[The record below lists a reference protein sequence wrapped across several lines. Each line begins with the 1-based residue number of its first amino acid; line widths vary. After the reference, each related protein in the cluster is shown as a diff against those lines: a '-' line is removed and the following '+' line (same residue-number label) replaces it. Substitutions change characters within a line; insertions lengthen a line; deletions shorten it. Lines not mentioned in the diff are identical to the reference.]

1 MPSSLRGRLQCEAA
15 ILDSLTARRLRTGDP
30 ALHLD
35 VERRI
40 IARELAEL
48 AEEWS
53 RNPAPP
59 GAATVRRPD
68 HNPPG
73 SRGRE

>member
-1 MPSSLRGRLQCEAA
+1 MSSSLRDRLQCGAA
-15 ILDSLTARRLRTGDP
+15 ILDSLAAGRLRTGNP

-35 VERRI
+35 IERRI

-53 RNPAPP
+53 RNPAS
-59 GAATVRRPD
+59 AAASIRLRD
-68 HNPPG
+68 HNHQQ
-73 SRGRE
+73 

>member
-1 MPSSLRGRLQCEAA
+1 MSSSLRDRLQCGAA
-15 ILDSLTARRLRTGDP
+15 ILDSLTTRRLRIGNP

-35 VERRI
+35 IERRI

-48 AEEWS
+48 ADEWS
-53 RNPAPP
+53 RNPAP
-59 GAATVRRPD
+59 GAASIRLRDFNQPD
-68 HNPPG
+68 